1 MIRKFATQT
10 FKDKTDAISAVFI
23 LSPPQFSI
31 QQGFFPLWKN
41 LRRFLES
48 VFRLPCKARRILQDI
63 F

>member
-1 MIRKFATQT
+1 MTGSQSEKQPMIRKFATQT

-41 LRRFLES
+41 LRLFL
-48 VFRLPCKARRILQDI
+48 
-63 F
+63 

>member
-1 MIRKFATQT
+1 LLFFVVSQQSEKQPMIRKFATQT

-41 LRRFLES
+41 LRRFL
-48 VFRLPCKARRILQDI
+48 
-63 F
+63 